1 MKNYEAKSVH
11 NFSALLEQGK
21 LKDFLLEQGQ
31 KLGYPFFVYA
41 NGECGKNLMTDDA
54 QSEAYLK
61 EYRLNHLQNAGD
73 EKQRLFLDN
82 KTLQEVR
89 AEISS
94 HRKLSEEGECILALY
109 GAAKDLL
116 GYLGYA
122 KQLQMSSFQIIVER
136 DCYRLLEMCAFGDLS
151 VTHEVYLVQNGSRYL
166 LSNYLRDYAL
176 SAEAELELV
185 KRKDFELWNFYT
197 QSGDFKPETYAY
209 LRKVAEQD
217 EKIALWL
224 KGGDVY

>member
-1 MKNYEAKSVH
+1 MKNYEADVSV
-11 NFSALLEQGK
+11 LTGQ
-21 LKDFLLEQGQ
+21 FLNYLNVCGQ

-41 NGECGKNLMTDDA
+41 NGECGKNFVADNPEVKTC
-54 QSEAYLK
+54 LK
-61 EYRLNHLQNAGD
+61 VYRLCSGEDEAGNCCDLTEALQNKEEALQEIRTLILSQKQLS
-73 EKQRLFLDN
+73 EKQECLLVLCGSLKDVRL
-82 KTLQEVR
+82 
-89 AEISS
+89 
-94 HRKLSEEGECILALY
+94 
-109 GAAKDLL
+109 
-116 GYLGYA
+116 YLGYA
-122 KQLQMSSFQIIVER
+122 KQLQMSAFQIIVER